1 MEKVKLMSNKI
12 KVLDNGFVEFVDK
25 MGDDKRVVETARI
38 SYNKSVLSNDRTLTK
53 QDISL
58 LNSLIKNGHL
68 TPFEH
73 ITITF
78 HVKAPIFV
86 VRQWFRHRIGMS
98 PNEISRRYTSKNV
111 DEFYIPSNIRIQDIE
126 DKQKSVV
133 VEDEGLKKQMI
144 EIIEEAYLKTY
155 ESYEKLINLGVAK
168 ELARIILP
176 VGEYTE
182 FYLTTNAR
190 ALMHFLDLRASSH
203 AQWEIQQYAIAL
215 AHFFQKICPWT
226 YEAYIKYVYQGD
238 VLEK

>member
-1 MEKVKLMSNKI
+1 MKDSENIL
-12 KVLDNGFVEFVDK
+12 KVLDKGFVEIVDY
-25 MGDDKRVVETARI
+25 MGGDRSAVRAARV
-38 SYNKSVLSNDRTLTK
+38 SHGK
-53 QDISL
+53 DISTDERDK
-58 LNSLIKNGHL
+58 NLIAYLMKNGH
-68 TPFEH
+68 TSPFEH
-73 ITITF
+73 ITFTF

-111 DEFYIPSNIRIQDIE
+111 DEFYIPSNIRLQDTQ

-133 VEDEGLKKQMI
+133 VDDENLKKQMI
-144 EIIEEAYLKTY
+144 DIIEEAYEKTY
-155 ESYEKLINLGVAK
+155 EAYEKLINLGVAK

-215 AHFFQKICPWT
+215 AHFFQKLCPWT

-238 VLEK
+238 VLEKL

>member
-1 MEKVKLMSNKI
+1 MKNSENIL
-12 KVLDNGFVEFVDK
+12 KVLDKGFVEIVDY
-25 MGDDKRVVETARI
+25 MGGDRSAVRAARV
-38 SYNKSVLSNDRTLTK
+38 SHGK
-53 QDISL
+53 DISTDERDK
-58 LNSLIKNGHL
+58 NLIDYLMKNGH
-68 TPFEH
+68 TSPFEH
-73 ITITF
+73 ITFTF

>member
-1 MEKVKLMSNKI
+1 MKNSENIL
-12 KVLDNGFVEFVDK
+12 KVLDKGFVEIVDY
-25 MGDDKRVVETARI
+25 MGGDRSAVRAARV
-38 SYNKSVLSNDRTLTK
+38 SHGK
-53 QDISL
+53 DISTDERDK
-58 LNSLIKNGHL
+58 NLIAYLMKNGH
-68 TPFEH
+68 TSPFEH
-73 ITITF
+73 ITFTF

-182 FYLTTNAR
+182 FYLTTNAT
-190 ALMHFLDLRASSH
+190 LMHFDCELLLTLNGRYSNT
-203 AQWEIQQYAIAL
+203 L
-215 AHFFQKICPWT
+215 
-226 YEAYIKYVYQGD
+226 
-238 VLEK
+238 

>member
-1 MEKVKLMSNKI
+1 MKNSENIL
-12 KVLDNGFVEFVDK
+12 KVLDKGFVEIVDY
-25 MGDDKRVVETARI
+25 MGGDRSAVRAERV
-38 SYNKSVLSNDRTLTK
+38 SHGK
-53 QDISL
+53 DISTDERDK
-58 LNSLIKNGHL
+58 NLIAYLMKNGH
-68 TPFEH
+68 TSPFEH
-73 ITITF
+73 ITFTF

>member
-1 MEKVKLMSNKI
+1 MKNSENIL
-12 KVLDNGFVEFVDK
+12 KVLDKGFVEIVDY
-25 MGDDKRVVETARI
+25 MGGDRSAVRAARV
-38 SYNKSVLSNDRTLTK
+38 SHGK
-53 QDISL
+53 DISTDERDK
-58 LNSLIKNGHL
+58 NLIAYLMKNGH
-68 TPFEH
+68 TSPFEH
-73 ITITF
+73 ITFTF

-215 AHFFQKICPWT
+215 AYFFQKICPWT

>member
-1 MEKVKLMSNKI
+1 MKNSENIL
-12 KVLDNGFVEFVDK
+12 KVLDKGFVEIVDY
-25 MGDDKRVVETARI
+25 MGGDRSAVRAARV
-38 SYNKSVLSNDRTLTK
+38 SHGK
-53 QDISL
+53 DISTDERDK
-58 LNSLIKNGHL
+58 NLIAYLMKNGH
-68 TPFEH
+68 TSPFEH
-73 ITITF
+73 ITFTF

-190 ALMHFLDLRASSH
+190 ALMHFLDMRASSH

>member
-1 MEKVKLMSNKI
+1 
-12 KVLDNGFVEFVDK
+12 
-25 MGDDKRVVETARI
+25 MGGDRSAVRAARV
-38 SYNKSVLSNDRTLTK
+38 SHGK
-53 QDISL
+53 DISTDERDK
-58 LNSLIKNGHL
+58 NLIAYLMKNGH
-68 TPFEH
+68 TSPFEH
-73 ITITF
+73 ITFTF

>member
-1 MEKVKLMSNKI
+1 MKDSENIL
-12 KVLDNGFVEFVDK
+12 KVLDKGFVEIVDY
-25 MGDDKRVVETARI
+25 MGGDRSAVRAARV
-38 SYNKSVLSNDRTLTK
+38 SHGK
-53 QDISL
+53 DISTDERDK
-58 LNSLIKNGHL
+58 NLIAYLMKNGH
-68 TPFEH
+68 TSPFEH
-73 ITITF
+73 ITFTF

-111 DEFYIPSNIRIQDIE
+111 DEFYIPSNIRLQDVQ

-133 VEDEGLKKQMI
+133 VEDENLKKQMI
-144 EIIEEAYLKTY
+144 DIIEEAYEKTY
-155 ESYEKLINLGVAK
+155 EAYEKLINLGVAK

-215 AHFFQKICPWT
+215 AHFFQKLCPWT
-226 YEAYIKYVYQGD
+226 YEAYIKYVYHGD
-238 VLEK
+238 VLEKL

>member
-1 MEKVKLMSNKI
+1 
-12 KVLDNGFVEFVDK
+12 
-25 MGDDKRVVETARI
+25 
-38 SYNKSVLSNDRTLTK
+38 
-53 QDISL
+53 
-58 LNSLIKNGHL
+58 
-68 TPFEH
+68 
-73 ITITF
+73 
-78 HVKAPIFV
+78 
-86 VRQWFRHRIGMS
+86 
-98 PNEISRRYTSKNV
+98 
-111 DEFYIPSNIRIQDIE
+111 
-126 DKQKSVV
+126 
-133 VEDEGLKKQMI
+133 MI

>member
-1 MEKVKLMSNKI
+1 MKNSENIL
-12 KVLDNGFVEFVDK
+12 KVLDKGFVEIVDY
-25 MGDDKRVVETARI
+25 MGGDRSAVRAARV
-38 SYNKSVLSNDRTLTK
+38 SHGK
-53 QDISL
+53 DISTDERDK
-58 LNSLIKNGHL
+58 NLIAYLMKNGH
-68 TPFEH
+68 TSPFEH
-73 ITITF
+73 ITFTF

>member
-1 MEKVKLMSNKI
+1 MCHSLLSNKN
-12 KVLDNGFVEFVDK
+12 VL
-25 MGDDKRVVETARI
+25 T
-38 SYNKSVLSNDRTLTK
+38 
-53 QDISL
+53 SL
-58 LNSLIKNGHL
+58 YILLIAYLMKNGH
-68 TPFEH
+68 TSPFEH
-73 ITITF
+73 ITFTF

>member
-1 MEKVKLMSNKI
+1 MKNSENIL
-12 KVLDNGFVEFVDK
+12 KVLDKGFVEIVDY
-25 MGDDKRVVETARI
+25 MGGDRSAVRAARV
-38 SYNKSVLSNDRTLTK
+38 SHGK
-53 QDISL
+53 DISTDERDK
-58 LNSLIKNGHL
+58 NLIAYLMKNGH
-68 TPFEH
+68 TSPFEH
-73 ITITF
+73 ITFTF

-144 EIIEEAYLKTY
+144 EIIEDAYLKTY

-215 AHFFQKICPWT
+215 AYFFQKICPWT